1 MCTMTIS
8 HLISKNS
15 GGFFVETKRRGH
27 NIEHSET
34 KKQQTERKTN
44 TTLG

>member
-34 KKQQTERKTN
+34 KKTADGKKN
-44 TTLG
+44 